1 MRADDREPIREQ
13 TGTQDE
19 AIRAVLQGGLYY

>member
-1 MRADDREPIREQ
+1 MKADDREPIRGQ

-19 AIRAVLQGGLYY
+19 AIRAVLQAGLCY